1 VKQTKDSYNIVKE
14 LLEKTEQE
22 VQKMPPVNIL
32 VSGKTG
38 VGKSTLINNVFRE
51 KLADTGIGKPVT
63 KHLRRITKQGVPIVL
78 YDTRGLEL
86 EPTVQATVKK
96 EMFNLVEENK
106 NSEEDIHVAYY
117 CINANSNRIEQSE
130 IDLINELSEKLPVIL
145 VLTQSIGKPSE
156 EFQAYLENLN
166 LSVVAIQRVMAEP
179 YDIDE
184 ELSIP
189 EFGLKELIH
198 KTLELIPEEAHEAFT
213 NAQIADINSK
223 AKSARRWAVR
233 YIAATFG
240 VGFSP
245 VPFSDASVLVP
256 MQVTLLAHITA
267 IFGISLDKSSIVS
280 IIAAVG
286 GTGSATFVG
295 KTVVANAFKFIPGI
309 GTIVG
314 GAISGGTA
322 AALTS
327 ALAMS
332 YIEVLTVLA
341 KNDKDGK
348 EINAQAI
355 KELMQNRFRKNMKS
369 RKNDIDYDQL
379 KYTEDQN
386 NKDENKLRKLGRAL
400 KRFIQRRKND

>member
-1 VKQTKDSYNIVKE
+1 MKQTKDSYNIVKE
-14 LLEKTEQE
+14 LLEKTDQE

-38 VGKSTLINNVFRE
+38 VGKSTLINHVFRE

-63 KHLRRITKQGVPIVL
+63 KHLRRITKKGVPIAL

-86 EPTVQATVKK
+86 EPSVQATVKN

-106 NSEEDIHVAYY
+106 NSEEEIHVAYY

-145 VLTQSIGKPSE
+145 VLTQSIGKPAE
-156 EFQAYLENLN
+156 EFQTYLENLN
-166 LSVVAIQRVMAEP
+166 LSVVTIQRVMAEP
-179 YDIDE
+179 YEIDE

-213 NAQIADINSK
+213 NAQIADIDRK
-223 AKSARRWAVR
+223 AKSARRWAVK

-245 VPFSDASVLVP
+245 IPFSDASVLVP

-309 GTIVG
+309 GTVIG

-341 KNDKDGK
+341 KNDKEGK
-348 EINAQAI
+348 EINAQAV

-379 KYTEDQN
+379 KYTEGQN
-386 NKDENKLRKLGRAL
+386 HKDENKLQRIGRAL
-400 KRFIQRRKND
+400 KRFIQKRN